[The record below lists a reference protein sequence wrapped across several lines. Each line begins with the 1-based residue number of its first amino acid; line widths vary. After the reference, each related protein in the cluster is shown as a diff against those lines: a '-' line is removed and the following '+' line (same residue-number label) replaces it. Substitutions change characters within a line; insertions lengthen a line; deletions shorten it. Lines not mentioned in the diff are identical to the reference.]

1 MPADEPVV
9 TATAAVDATTN
20 ASNATASATEQ
31 LTSFDALGFLVVGF
45 CGSALTLF
53 TLTTAKALADAL
65 LELHKHYKR
74 AQTPGFVRPPSR
86 KELKSGAGRAKAAA
100 AGGAGSCA
108 DGALKPGWWRGA
120 RKLRSKVLTYRV
132 GCTILGWS
140 ALLHR
145 GTLLRPVLNALP
157 EEGMALFLL
166 CIVVP
171 LVGLLEHTKPNLF
184 AAFPSLD
191 IDPPPGSEHNNDYWV
206 DD

>member
-74 AQTPGFVRPPSR
+74 AQTPAFVRPPSR
-86 KELKSGAGRAKAAA
+86 KELKGGAGRAKAAA
-100 AGGAGSCA
+100 AGGAGSA
-108 DGALKPGWWRGA
+108 AGTLKPGWWRGA
-120 RKLRSKVLTYRV
+120 RKLRSKVLTYRL
-132 GCTILGWS
+132 GCTIIGWS

-171 LVGLLEHTKPNLF
+171 LVGLLAHSKLNLF

-191 IDPPPGSEHNNDYWV
+191 IDPPPGSERHDYWV